1 MRERKFL
8 DGKKGDR
15 YGTDACACTRGSRF
29 NYAFHLSDAFPLRK
43 TISRH
48 CYIRGEPR
56 EHSPRAKDTE
66 ASVKRRERER
76 KRRERGVSGIESARS
91 GGACAINDE
100 ADKTRDKQNSI
111 LRSKTF
117 VKFINCN
124 IAAGSPSALLGT
136 SLSKTNRKSM
146 DR

>member
-1 MRERKFL
+1 MERKETDTARTHVHARAVAVSIMRSIYLMHFPSAKL
-8 DGKKGDR
+8 YR
-15 YGTDACACTRGSRF
+15 GTVIFAESRE
-29 NYAFHLSDAFPLRK
+29 NILRARK
-43 TISRH
+43 IQRPQWKEE
-48 CYIRGEPR
+48 G
-56 EHSPRAKDTE
+56 
-66 ASVKRRERER
+66 ER